1 MPPPRC
7 TSTHFGSSITSIS
20 LPQYSIISVLV
31 FFLMCLIGNKVPLER
46 AKTSETYRLCA
57 VKTLSARMD
66 APSLGVFLQK
76 TLLVYQHGWAT
87 GSRVN
92 DKYCCLQSRTWE
104 FAVTTQTLESVRQPY
119 QLKTEE
125 DSEKAKGRMWKAI
138 GRVNKERETDLR
150 DLSTPSDL
158 CVYDMQVKVL
168 ITQVLKQV
176 CRYSNVGLL

>member
-1 MPPPRC
+1 M
-7 TSTHFGSSITSIS
+7 
-20 LPQYSIISVLV
+20 LV

-46 AKTSETYRLCA
+46 AKTSETYG
-57 VKTLSARMD
+57 LSARIG

-125 DSEKAKGRMWKAI
+125 DSEKAKGRMWK
-138 GRVNKERETDLR
+138 ERETDLKA
-150 DLSTPSDL
+150 LSTPSHL